1 MQSFSDQEAYNR
13 YLMISFCE
21 RDFVNTPSHSE
32 KKNEIIELKKENSF
46 RLKSG

>member
-21 RDFVNTPSHSE
+21 RYFANTPSHSE
-32 KKNEIIELKKENSF
+32 KNEIIELKKENSF